1 MDGPEP
7 TLDGQPLDAFA
18 EDPHDLADER
28 ASTSHAFAELQ
39 PGEVDRR
46 TLALD
51 AGEWRLR
58 CTIPTHAE
66 RGMTAALTVTG

>member
-1 MDGPEP
+1 VPRAAPAQFPCPPADTFIDGRAAQEEAEFPE
-7 TLDGQPLDAFA
+7 LG
-18 EDPHDLADER
+18 
-28 ASTSHAFAELQ
+28 

-51 AGEWRLR
+51 AGGSRLR
-58 CTIPTHAE
+58 CTNPTHAE

>member
-1 MDGPEP
+1 VRGHDSVGADRLHRPA
-7 TLDGQPLDAFA
+7 TLVGGR
-18 EDPHDLADER
+18 R
-28 ASTSHAFAELQ
+28 AQ
-39 PGEVDRR
+39 PGRAHRVDRR

-58 CTIPTHAE
+58 CTIPTHVE